1 MRIIKYIGILFV
13 VLVFST
19 NNFANNIESPFSE
32 ISITTAKEIAS
43 AQGKYIFIDFYAD
56 WCVPCKW
63 MDETT
68 YADKGVINTLKSNF
82 IPVKV
87 NIDDFDGYTL
97 KAEYNIKVLPTLL
110 VIDPNGKVIK
120 RYEESLSPGKLKD
133 VLMEIADNSTL
144 EYNEN
149 ITPEDLIKNDIK
161 TNDNRTIENPV
172 TVKTNKSYRVQV
184 GVFTDYANTVKLIDN
199 LNLKFDEP
207 VIIINGYLNNKTV
220 YKVVIG
226 DYENYDNA
234 EILKSKINEQFGIEG
249 IIKTFE

>member
-1 MRIIKYIGILFV
+1 MNIYKYLGTLLV
-13 VLVFST
+13 VLLFSVH
-19 NNFANNIESPFSE
+19 NYANNTESPFSE
-32 ISITTAKEIAS
+32 ISLTTAKEIAT

-68 YADKGVINTLKSNF
+68 YNDKEVINTLQANF
-82 IPVKV
+82 VPVKI

-97 KAEYNIKVLPTLL
+97 KAEYNIKVLPTILI
-110 VIDPNGKVIK
+110 VDQNGKVIK
-120 RYEESLSPGKLKD
+120 RFEESLSPTKLKD
-133 VLMEIADNSTL
+133 ELVNIANNTTI

-149 ITPEDLIKNDIK
+149 INPEHSLD
-161 TNDNRTIENPV
+161 NDNRTIENPV

-199 LNLKFDEP
+199 LNSKFDEP
-207 VIIINGYLNNKTV
+207 VIVINSYLNNKTV

-226 DYENYDNA
+226 DFINYDDA
-234 EILKSKINEQFGIEG
+234 KSLKSKISNQFGING
-249 IIKTFE
+249 IIKSFE

>member
-1 MRIIKYIGILFV
+1 MNVFKYIGTLLV
-13 VLVFST
+13 VLMLSA
-19 NNFANNIESPFSE
+19 NSFANSVESPFSG

-68 YADKGVINTLKSNF
+68 YADKGVISTLQSGF
-82 IPVKV
+82 VPVKV

-110 VIDPNGKVIK
+110 IIDPSGKVIK
-120 RYEESLSPGKLKD
+120 RFEESLSPSKLKD
-133 VLMEIADNSTL
+133 VLTEIANNSNL

-149 ITPEDLIKNDIK
+149 INPENILKSNRNS
-161 TNDNRTIENPV
+161 NDNRTIENPV
-172 TVKTNKSYRVQV
+172 TVKTSKSYRVQV

-199 LNLKFDEP
+199 LNSKFEEP
-207 VIIINGYLNNKTV
+207 VIIMNGFLNNKTV

-226 DYENYDNA
+226 DYETYREA
-234 EILKSKINEQFGIEG
+234 EVLKSKINQQFGIEG
-249 IIKTFE
+249 IIKSFE

>member
-1 MRIIKYIGILFV
+1 MRIIKYIGILLV
-13 VLVFST
+13 VLVFSI

-110 VIDPNGKVIK
+110 VIDPKGKVIK